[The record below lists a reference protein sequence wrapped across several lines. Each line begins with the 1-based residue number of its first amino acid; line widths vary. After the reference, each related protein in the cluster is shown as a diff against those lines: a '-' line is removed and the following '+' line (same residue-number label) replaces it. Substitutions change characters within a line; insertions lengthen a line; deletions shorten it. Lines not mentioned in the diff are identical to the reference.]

1 MDIRQTLGR
10 NVKALRTTAGMSQE
24 ELAARMD
31 VDQAY
36 VSRLEAGEKNP
47 TALTIWHIAQ
57 ALNTTPSNLL
67 SERVD

>member
-1 MDIRQTLGR
+1 MDVQKLVGLNIRKQR
-10 NVKALRTTAGMSQE
+10 QAAKISQE

-47 TALTIWHIAQ
+47 TTSTLQAAANALDVEVQVFFAKR
-57 ALNTTPSNLL
+57 SK
-67 SERVD
+67 